1 LAFITL
7 RFVAAIA
14 DGNYFTFFANFSFPS
29 KRVVRLGF
37 IIGFIA
43 LIGVLLSG
51 LAAYRVHDQELAID
65 GIALARAIDVHAS
78 LVQDRLTERELLAR
92 VASGLFRAPSVMKA
106 NMLQPLRSSIYAF
119 KTDFV
124 VATWVARLKPGEL
137 DAARKELA
145 SAGFPNPTIRGYDDK
160 PLGPKFLDKPINVLM
175 DVEPR
180 NTETR
185 AFAGRCYDQEP
196 ILEAMLARAM
206 TDGKPIASDPIPL
219 LRRDGPIGLVLAAPV
234 QQDGDAQP
242 AGFVAFSYELA
253 PLMLANDEMSLF
265 SVALKDPRRAGGEL
279 MANDRG
285 VVTSRT
291 TTEEAPAPSAAR
303 TVTFGGRDWSLGYY
317 AKTNALLRAQ
327 QTAAIVA
334 AIGLALTGIV
344 CGLFGYVAYNNL
356 RLSREI
362 QVRIGF
368 ERRLTAVID
377 ELNHRVKNILAVIQS
392 IVTRTLRHGSDID
405 VARELLIGR
414 IHAMS
419 NVVSLLSESQWQG
432 VKLKGLFEARAIP
445 HAERIAV
452 SGPDIAVSARAAQS
466 LSLLFFELASHS
478 DEGLSLVG
486 KHPHIVAHWEVTGD
500 EPDTIFHFRW
510 EEFNTSAATRREDSD
525 FGLILLD
532 RVAPEALGGV
542 SKRYFTEMSY
552 VYELTAPMQTVIDMT
567 ERDRTEQLSAPP
579 KPGQ

>member
-1 LAFITL
+1 M
-7 RFVAAIA
+7 
-14 DGNYFTFFANFSFPS
+14 
-29 KRVVRLGF
+29 VRLGF

-51 LAAYRVHDQELAID
+51 LAAYRVHQQELTID

-92 VASGLFRAPSVMKA
+92 VASGLFRLPSGIKA
-106 NMLQPLRSSIYAF
+106 NMLEPLRSSIYAF

-124 VATWVARLKPGEL
+124 VAGWVARLKPSEL
-137 DAARKELA
+137 DAARNELA
-145 SAGFPNPTIRGYDDK
+145 RAGFPDPTIRSLDGK
-160 PLGPKFLDKPINVLM
+160 PLDTRSLQQPVDVLM

-180 NTETR
+180 NAQTAPFVGR
-185 AFAGRCYDQEP
+185 ALNDNAVLGVT
-196 ILEAMLARAM
+196 LSLAMGE
-206 TDGKPIASDPIPL
+206 GKPYASDPLPL
-219 LRRDGPIGLVLAAPV
+219 LGQHGPIGVVLAAPV
-234 QQDGDAQP
+234 VQPDANTP
-242 AGFVAFSYELA
+242 AGFVIFSYELA
-253 PLMLANDEMSLF
+253 SLMLTNDDLSLF
-265 SVALKDPRRAGGEL
+265 SVALKDPRNAEGEL
-279 MANDRG
+279 VANDQG
-285 VVTSRT
+285 VVSARK
-291 TTEEAPAPSAAR
+291 APSEAPSATR
-303 TVTFGGRDWSLGYY
+303 TVTFGNRDWSLTYY
-317 AKTNALLRAQ
+317 AKTNAAKRAE
-327 QTAAIVA
+327 QTAAIVG
-334 AIGLALTGIV
+334 AIGLALTGVV

-392 IVTRTLRHGSDID
+392 IITRTLRHGSDID

-419 NVVSLLSESQWQG
+419 NVVSLLSDSQWQG

-486 KHPHIVAHWEVTGD
+486 KHPHIVANWEVTGED
-500 EPDTIFHFRW
+500 PDAIFHFRW
-510 EEFNTSAATRREDSD
+510 EEFNTSEATRRPDSD

-532 RVAPEALGGV
+532 RVAPEALGGT
-542 SKRYFTEMSY
+542 SKRYFTDVSY
-552 VYELTAPMQTVIDMT
+552 VYELTAPMVTVIDMI
-567 ERDRTEQLSAPP
+567 ERDRTEQFSAPVRPP
-579 KPGQ
+579 K

>member
-1 LAFITL
+1 M
-7 RFVAAIA
+7 
-14 DGNYFTFFANFSFPS
+14 
-29 KRVVRLGF
+29 VRLGF

-43 LIGVLLSG
+43 LVGVLLSA
-51 LAAYRVHDQELAID
+51 LAAYRVHDQELTVD

-92 VASGLFRAPSVMKA
+92 VASGLFRAPSVIKA
-106 NMLQPLRSSIYAF
+106 NMLQPLRSSIYTF

-124 VATWVARLKPGEL
+124 VASWIARLQPNEL
-137 DAARKELA
+137 EAARAELT
-145 SAGFPNPTIRGYDDK
+145 STGFPNPTIRRFDDQ
-160 PLGPKFLDKPINVLM
+160 PLDPQSLDQPLDVVM

-180 NTETR
+180 NAETM
-185 AFAGRCYDQEP
+185 AFPGRSFDQDP
-196 ILEAMLARAM
+196 VLGPTLARVM
-206 TDGKPIASDPIPL
+206 SEDKPVASEPIPL
-219 LRRDGPIGLVLAAPV
+219 LRPNGPIGLVLAAPV
-234 QQDGDAQP
+234 LQEGAASP
-242 AGFVAFSYELA
+242 AGFVTFFYELA
-253 PLMLANDEMSLF
+253 PLMLANDDLSLF
-265 SVALKDPRRAGGEL
+265 SVVLKDPRDPNREL
-279 MANDRG
+279 VANDRG
-285 VVTSRT
+285 VVTTRT
-291 TTEEAPAPSAAR
+291 ITQEMPPPSIIR

-317 AKTNALLRAQ
+317 AKTNAAIRAQ
-327 QTAAIVA
+327 QTAAVVA

-486 KHPHIVAHWEVTGD
+486 KHPHIVAHWELTG
-500 EPDTIFHFRW
+500 EGPDTIFHFRW

-532 RVAPEALGGV
+532 RVAPEALGGT
-542 SKRYFTEMSY
+542 SKRYFTDVSY
-552 VYELTAPMQTVIDMT
+552 VYELIAPMETVIDMT
-567 ERDRTEQLSAPP
+567 ERDRTEQFSSPLKASR
-579 KPGQ
+579 

>member
-1 LAFITL
+1 MAVPAVANCLFT
-7 RFVAAIA
+7 FVA
-14 DGNYFTFFANFSFPS
+14 NTSFLS
-29 KRVVRLGF
+29 ERVVRLSL
-37 IIGFIA
+37 ITGFIA

-51 LAAYRVHDQELAID
+51 LAAYRVHDQELTVD
-65 GIALARAIDVHAS
+65 RIALARAIDVHAS

-92 VASGLFRAPSVMKA
+92 VASGLFRSPSVIKA

-124 VATWVARLKPGEL
+124 LAGWVARLDPNEL
-137 DAARKELA
+137 EAAHTELA
-145 SAGFPNPTIRGYDDK
+145 GAGFPNPVIRGFDDA
-160 PLGPKFLDKPINVLM
+160 PLDVGSLNRPVDVLM

-180 NTETR
+180 SE
-185 AFAGRCYDQEP
+185 AMKVFSGRCLDQHP
-196 ILEAMLARAM
+196 IMGPMLARALAEE
-206 TDGKPIASDPIPL
+206 KPIASDPLPL
-219 LRRDGPIGLVLAAPV
+219 LRPDGPIGLVLAAPV
-234 QQDGDAQP
+234 LQAGDVQP
-242 AGFVAFSYELA
+242 AGFVTFSYELA
-253 PLMLANDEMSLF
+253 PLMLANDDLSLF
-265 SVALKDPRRAGGEL
+265 SVVLKDPRTNNGEL
-279 MANDRG
+279 IANDRG
-285 VVTSRT
+285 TVISRKASPEGPVPSVT
-291 TTEEAPAPSAAR
+291 R
-303 TVTFGGRDWSLGYY
+303 TVAFGGRDWLLGYY
-317 AKTNALLRAQ
+317 AKSNAMMRAE

-334 AIGLALTGIV
+334 AIGFALTTIV

-362 QVRIGF
+362 QVRIDF

-452 SGPDIAVSARAAQS
+452 SGPEITVSARAAQS

-486 KHPHIVAHWEVTGD
+486 KHPHIVAHWEVTGE
-500 EPDTIFHFRW
+500 EPDTIFYFRW
-510 EEFNTSAATRREDSD
+510 EEFNTSAATRRADSD
-525 FGLILLD
+525 FGVILLD
-532 RVAPEALGGV
+532 RVAPEALGGT
-542 SKRYFTEMSY
+542 SKRYFTDVSY
-552 VYELTAPMQTVIDMT
+552 VYELTAPMQTVVDMS
-567 ERDRTEQLSAPP
+567 ERDRTEQFSAPL
-579 KPGQ
+579 KQLR

>member
-1 LAFITL
+1 M
-7 RFVAAIA
+7 
-14 DGNYFTFFANFSFPS
+14 
-29 KRVVRLGF
+29 VRLGF

-51 LAAYRVHDQELAID
+51 LAAYRVHDQELALD

-92 VASGLFRAPSVMKA
+92 VASGLFRAPSVVKA
-106 NMLQPLRSSIYAF
+106 NMLQPLRSAIYAF
-119 KTDFV
+119 KADFV
-124 VATWVARLKPGEL
+124 VAAWIARLQPAEL
-137 DAARKELA
+137 DAAQAELKR
-145 SAGFPNPTIRGYDDK
+145 AGFSNPSIRDYDDQ
-160 PLGPKFLDKPINVLM
+160 PLDLKALDHPINVLM

-180 NTETR
+180 TPET
-185 AFAGRCYDQEP
+185 AGVPGRSFDRHSIVGP
-196 ILEAMLARAM
+196 MLAKAM
-206 TDGKPIASDPIPL
+206 AEGKPVASDPIPL
-219 LRRDGPIGLVLAAPV
+219 QRQNGPVGIVLAAPV
-234 QQDGDAQP
+234 LQEGATEP
-242 AGFVAFSYELA
+242 AGFVTFSYELA
-253 PLMLANDEMSLF
+253 SLMLTNDDLSLF
-265 SVALKDPRRAGGEL
+265 SVVLKDPRD
-279 MANDRG
+279 ANDEFIANEQG
-285 VVTSRT
+285 IVTLRT
-291 TTEEAPAPSAAR
+291 VQPDAPAPSMVR

-317 AKTNALLRAQ
+317 AKTNVTVRAQ

-392 IVTRTLRHGSDID
+392 IVTRTLRHGADID

-419 NVVSLLSESQWQG
+419 NVVTLLSESQWQG

-445 HAERIAV
+445 HADRIAV
-452 SGPDIAVSARAAQS
+452 NGPDITVSARAAQS

-486 KHPHIVAHWEVTGD
+486 KHPHIVANWDVLGE
-500 EPDTIFHFRW
+500 EPDTVFHFRW

-532 RVAPEALGGV
+532 RVAPEALGGTA
-542 SKRYFTEMSY
+542 KRFFTDVSY
-552 VYELTAPMQTVIDMT
+552 VYELTAPMVTVVDMT
-567 ERDRTEQLSAPP
+567 ERDRTEQISAPVR
-579 KPGQ
+579 

>member
-1 LAFITL
+1 
-7 RFVAAIA
+7 
-14 DGNYFTFFANFSFPS
+14 
-29 KRVVRLGF
+29 VVRLGF

-43 LIGVLLSG
+43 LIGALLSG
-51 LAAYRVHDQELAID
+51 LAAYRVHDQELTVD
-65 GIALARAIDVHAS
+65 GIAMARAIDVHAS

-92 VASGLFRAPSVMKA
+92 VASGLFRTPSVITA

-124 VATWVARLKPGEL
+124 VASWIARLKPNEL
-137 DAARKELA
+137 ETAHAELA
-145 SAGFPNPTIRGYDDK
+145 SEGFSNPTIRDYDDR
-160 PLGPKFLDKPINVLM
+160 PLDSQARDQPIDVLM

-180 NTETR
+180 NAETMAFPGR
-185 AFAGRCYDQEP
+185 ALDRQP
-196 ILEAMLARAM
+196 ILGPMLAQAM
-206 TDGKPIASDPIPL
+206 TGGKPVASDPITL
-219 LRRDGPIGLVLAAPV
+219 LRPGGPVGLVLAAPV
-234 QQDGDAQP
+234 LPEGEAQP
-242 AGFVAFSYELA
+242 AGFVTFSYELA
-253 PLMLANDEMSLF
+253 PLMLANDDLSLF
-265 SVALKDPRRAGGEL
+265 SVVLKDPRDNNRELIADHQGIVTARAISPQ
-279 MANDRG
+279 D
-285 VVTSRT
+285 
-291 TTEEAPAPSAAR
+291 PAPSMLR

-317 AKTNALLRAQ
+317 AKTNAAKRAQ
-327 QTAAIVA
+327 ETAAVVA
-334 AIGLALTGIV
+334 SIGLALTIIV

-392 IVTRTLRHGSDID
+392 IVTRTLRHGADID

-432 VKLKGLFEARAIP
+432 VQLKGLFEARAIP
-445 HAERIAV
+445 HADRIAV
-452 SGPDIAVSARAAQS
+452 DGPDIAVSASAAQS

-486 KHPHIVAHWEVTGD
+486 KHPHIVAHWEVTG
-500 EPDTIFHFRW
+500 EQPDAVFLFRW
-510 EEFNTSAATRREDSD
+510 EEFNTSEATRRADSD

-532 RVAPEALGGV
+532 RVAPEALGGL
-542 SKRYFTEMSY
+542 SKRYFTDVSY
-552 VYELTAPMQTVIDMT
+552 VYELTAPMATVVDMT

-579 KPGQ
+579 RKGR

>member
-1 LAFITL
+1 
-7 RFVAAIA
+7 
-14 DGNYFTFFANFSFPS
+14 
-29 KRVVRLGF
+29 VVRLGF
-37 IIGFIA
+37 IIGFIM

-51 LAAYRVHDQELAID
+51 LAAYRVHDQELTID
-65 GIALARAIDVHAS
+65 RIALSRAIDVHAS

-92 VASGLFRAPSVMKA
+92 VASGLFRAPSVIKS
-106 NMLQPLRSSIYAF
+106 NMLEPLRSSIYAF

-124 VATWVARLKPGEL
+124 VASWIARLKPNEL
-137 DAARKELA
+137 DTARAELA
-145 SAGFPNPTIRGYDDK
+145 RVGFPNPTIRNFDDK
-160 PLGPKFLDKPINVLM
+160 PLDAELASKPIDVVM

-180 NTETR
+180 NATTT
-185 AFAGRCYDQEP
+185 ALAGRALDQNP
-196 ILEAMLARAM
+196 IMGPMLARAM
-206 TDGKPIASDPIPL
+206 GEGKPIASDPIPL
-219 LRRDGPIGLVLAAPV
+219 LRKDGPIGIVLAAPV
-234 QQDGDAQP
+234 APEGATTP
-242 AGFVAFSYELA
+242 AGFVTFSYELA
-253 PLMLANDEMSLF
+253 PLMLANDDLSLF
-265 SVALKDPRRAGGEL
+265 SVVLKDPRGADSEL
-279 MANDRG
+279 IANEQG

-291 TTEEAPAPSAAR
+291 AAPDAPPPSATR
-303 TVTFGGRDWSLGYY
+303 TVTFGNRDWSLSYY
-317 AKTNALLRAQ
+317 AKTNAARRAEQ
-327 QTAAIVA
+327 AAAIA
-334 AIGLALTGIV
+334 GAIGLALTGIV

-405 VARELLIGR
+405 SARELLIGR

-419 NVVSLLSESQWQG
+419 NVVTLLSESQWQG

-445 HAERIAV
+445 HADRIAI

-486 KHPHIVAHWEVTGD
+486 KHPHISAKWEVTG
-500 EPDTIFHFRW
+500 EAPDQVFHFRW
-510 EEFNTSAATRREDSD
+510 EEFNTSEATRRADSD

-532 RVAPEALGGV
+532 RVAPEALGGTA
-542 SKRYFTEMSY
+542 KRYFTDVSY
-552 VYELTAPMQTVIDMT
+552 VYELTAPMETVVDMV
-567 ERDRTEQLSAPP
+567 ERDRTEQFSAPV
-579 KPGQ
+579 QSQR

>member
-1 LAFITL
+1 M
-7 RFVAAIA
+7 
-14 DGNYFTFFANFSFPS
+14 
-29 KRVVRLGF
+29 VRLGF

-51 LAAYRVHDQELAID
+51 LAAYRVHEQELQIE

-92 VASGLFRAPSVMKA
+92 VASGLFRAPSVVKA

-124 VATWVARLKPGEL
+124 VATWIARLKPAEL
-137 DAARKELA
+137 SEAEAELK
-145 SAGFPNPTIRGYDDK
+145 SAGFSNPTIRDFDDQ
-160 PLGPKFLDKPINVLM
+160 PLDIKAIDKPINVQM
-175 DVEPR
+175 DLEPR
-180 NTETR
+180 NPDTIGLPGR
-185 AFAGRCYDQEP
+185 ALDRHSIVGP
-196 ILEAMLARAM
+196 MLAQAM
-206 TDGKPIASDPIPL
+206 AAGKPVASDPIPL
-219 LRRDGPIGLVLAAPV
+219 LRQNGPIGLVLAAPV
-234 QQDGDAQP
+234 SQEGSTDL

-253 PLMLANDEMSLF
+253 PLMLVNDDRSLF
-265 SVALKDPRRAGGEL
+265 SVVLKDPRD
-279 MANDRG
+279 ANDEFVANDSG
-285 VVTSRT
+285 VVTSRAVNR
-291 TTEEAPAPSAAR
+291 EGPAPSTVR

-317 AKTNALLRAQ
+317 AKTNAVQRAQ
-327 QTAAIVA
+327 QTAVIVA
-334 AIGLALTGIV
+334 GIGLALTGII

-392 IVTRTLRHGSDID
+392 IVTRTLRHGADID

-419 NVVSLLSESQWQG
+419 NVVTLLSESQWQG
-432 VKLKGLFEARAIP
+432 VKLKGLFESRAIP
-445 HAERIAV
+445 HADRIAV
-452 SGPDIAVSARAAQS
+452 NGPDIAVSARAAQS

-486 KHPHIVAHWEVTGD
+486 KHPHIVANWEVTGEGAD
-500 EPDTIFHFRW
+500 AMFHFRW

-532 RVAPEALGGV
+532 RVAPEALGGTA
-542 SKRYFTEMSY
+542 KRYFTDVSY
-552 VYELTAPMQTVIDMT
+552 VYELNAPMVTVVDMT
-567 ERDRTEQLSAPP
+567 ERDRTEQISAPVR
-579 KPGQ
+579 

>member
-1 LAFITL
+1 
-7 RFVAAIA
+7 
-14 DGNYFTFFANFSFPS
+14 
-29 KRVVRLGF
+29 VVRLGF

-51 LAAYRVHDQELAID
+51 LAAYRVHDQELQID

-92 VASGLFRAPSVMKA
+92 VASGLFRTPSVVKA
-106 NMLQPLRSSIYAF
+106 SMLEPLRASIYAF

-124 VATWVARLKPGEL
+124 VAGWVARLKPTELEIARGEL
-137 DAARKELA
+137 V
-145 SAGFPNPTIRGYDDK
+145 SAGFSNPTIRNYDDQ
-160 PLGPKFLDKPINVLM
+160 PLDSASISKPIDVLM

-180 NTETR
+180 NAETR
-185 AFAGRCYDQEP
+185 AFPGRALDQQP
-196 ILEAMLARAM
+196 VIGPMLTQAMAA
-206 TDGKPIASDPIPL
+206 GKPVASDPTTL
-219 LRRDGPIGLVLAAPV
+219 LRPNGPIGLVLAAPV
-234 QQDGDAQP
+234 VPPGAPAP
-242 AGFVAFSYELA
+242 AGFVTFSYELA
-253 PLMLANDEMSLF
+253 PLMLTNDDLSLF
-265 SVALKDPRRAGGEL
+265 SVVLKDPRGE
-279 MANDRG
+279 DRELLASDQG
-285 VVTSRT
+285 VVTSRNV
-291 TTEEAPAPSAAR
+291 APDGPPPSATRA
-303 TVTFGGRDWSLGYY
+303 VSFGNRDWSLGYY
-317 AKTNALLRAQ
+317 AKTNAIKRAE

-334 AIGLALTGIV
+334 AIGLSLTGIV

-452 SGPDIAVSARAAQS
+452 SGPDVAVSARAAQS

-486 KHPHIVAHWEVTGD
+486 KHPHITVKWEVTG
-500 EPDTIFHFRW
+500 EAPDTIFHFRW
-510 EEFNTSAATRREDSD
+510 EEFNTSEATRRPDSD
-525 FGLILLD
+525 FGVILLD
-532 RVAPEALGGV
+532 RVAPEALGGT
-542 SKRYFTEMSY
+542 SKRYFTDASY
-552 VYELTAPMQTVIDMT
+552 VYELTAPMDTVVDMN
-567 ERDRTEQLSAPP
+567 ERDRTEQFSLPVRPAR
-579 KPGQ
+579 